1 LSKKIIFISLIWCCI
16 ICNAKSQSYEIHDLP
31 SNFPSFND
39 DLKDLLIDSNNVLWI
54 LTSAELISYDG
65 QSSQSFPN
73 PFQSDFRHIS
83 ELKDG
88 SIWVSNGPQL
98 AWLNNGQFNISDQK
112 IGIIKSIGDRQLL
125 SSNKGLFKNADSV
138 WEKLA
143 EEQNAMAILE
153 SDDLDFIVYKD
164 EVYQRK
170 LNQVRK
176 ILSSSDLFF
185 SRISSASFAADN
197 ALMLHIENHGLYHY
211 DAQNGLQSYPVSFD
225 DRNLKIA
232 NVFYDKDL
240 MFSTKDD
247 QVFLQ
252 IDKYKFAPLIDGL
265 SPNSIVKD
273 QSGNLW
279 IATGQ
284 KIVLLKPSL
293 IEKLPF
299 NDLLD
304 INAVTALEKD
314 CVGATLFGIENKGLY
329 LLDPMEA
336 LSQTAWSRPIS
347 NKRITAIRKDAN
359 CHLWIGTGGS
369 GLYHFD
375 GFQIHQ
381 VAKGPGLG
389 GSFVSDIEVDI
400 SGNVWVGLR
409 DGALTKVQI
418 DSTSQTGYVFQK
430 ITKGPIK
437 NETLITDL
445 YKDSKG
451 RIWVASSNTG
461 VHCFDGNELDYHYAT
476 AASGK
481 YNPALSIVE
490 IEGKGMLIAT
500 RQKAIH
506 FLNTSDEPG
515 AFTKFKM
522 NSTFTKLLS
531 IGDNRILGFD
541 GNQLCELKLTAE
553 SLEKEN
559 CHQMAKL
566 KLNDYLYNKEKDA
579 ILLATESGLRRL
591 KIQEGKEEAI
601 QHVGLKISDIKLNYV
616 SIDFDE
622 NTQRS
627 FEKNEN
633 NLGFFFQSSAL
644 DQSTEKY
651 QWFLEGVDQDWS
663 PWSEQKSVNYAG
675 LSSGSYQ
682 FKVKS
687 QNSQSVSTFKFNVKH
702 AWWENK
708 ILQLAGLGFLL
719 LALLSMIR
727 FLINRGKKQAIEKN
741 EKLAI
746 ENSLLSLKQ
755 QALQLQMNPHFIFN
769 ALTSIQNLVGQE
781 DPKKARYYLAKF
793 SRLMRNIL
801 EHSRKDFI
809 SLEEEMKLL
818 DDYLSVEKLVHNDR
832 FDFSIKADDNID
844 PSINIAP
851 MMLQP
856 FAENAVKY
864 GASKVSDGKVEID
877 FHLKGKN
884 IECTIKDNG
893 PGFKENENKEHT
905 SISMEVISERLA
917 LLQKNVKNHVNINSS
932 DEGSIVQI
940 TLPIM

>member
-1 LSKKIIFISLIWCCI
+1 MSKKIIFIILIWCCAL
-16 ICNAKSQSYEIHDLP
+16 CDVSAQSFEQHDLP
-31 SNFPSFND
+31 SNFPSFTD
-39 DLKDLLIDSNNVLWI
+39 DLQDLIIDSRNRLWI

-65 QSSQSFPN
+65 QSSQRFPN
-73 PFQSDFRHIS
+73 PFPSDFKYIT

-88 SIWVSNGPQL
+88 TIWVSNGSEL
-98 AWLNNGQFNISDQK
+98 AQMDDDRFIIVDQN
-112 IGIIKSIGDRQLL
+112 IGIISSIGDRQLL
-125 SSNKGLFKNADSV
+125 SSNQGLFKYENKVWKKVADERNAI
-138 WEKLA
+138 
-143 EEQNAMAILE
+143 AILE
-153 SDDLDFIVYKD
+153 SEDLDFIIYKNA
-164 EVYQRK
+164 VYQRK
-170 LNQVRK
+170 LNQIRK
-176 ILSSSDLFF
+176 ILSASDLFF
-185 SRISSASFAADN
+185 ARIASASFAKDHK
-197 ALMLHIENHGLYHY
+197 LMLRIENHGLFQY
-211 DAQNGLQSYPVSFD
+211 DAINGLQAFPIIFD
-225 DRNLKIA
+225 GRDLKVKQ
-232 NVFYDKDL
+232 VFYDEDL
-240 MFSTKDD
+240 MLSTNDD
-247 QVFLQ
+247 QVLLQ
-252 IDKYKFAPLIDGL
+252 TETYKFSPLINGV
-265 SPNSIVKD
+265 SSRAIIKD

-279 IATGQ
+279 IKANQ
-284 KIVLLKPSL
+284 KILLLKPSL

-299 NDLLD
+299 HDLLD
-304 INAVTALEKD
+304 LNAVTALAKD
-314 CVGATLFGIENKGLY
+314 CVGATLFGIENKGLF
-329 LLDPMEA
+329 LLDPA
-336 LSQTAWSRPIS
+336 QSLSQTAWSRPLS
-347 NKRITAIRKDAN
+347 NKRITAIRKDEN
-359 CHLWIGTGGS
+359 CHLWIGTAGA

-375 GFQIHQ
+375 GYQAHQ

-430 ITKGPIK
+430 ITSGPIK
-437 NETLITDL
+437 SESLITDL
-445 YKDSKG
+445 FKDSKG

-461 VHCFDGNELDYHYAT
+461 VHCFDGNELVYHYAT
-476 AASGK
+476 AESGK

-490 IEGKGMLIAT
+490 LEGKGMLIAT
-500 RQKAIH
+500 RQASIH
-506 FLNTSDEPG
+506 FLNTSNDPG

-522 NSTFTKLLS
+522 DGTFTKLLKF
-531 IGDNRILGFD
+531 GDDRILGFD
-541 GNQLCELKLTAE
+541 ENQLCELKLNDE
-553 SLEKEN
+553 NLEKDN
-559 CHQMAKL
+559 CRQVSKI
-566 KLNDYLYNKEKDA
+566 KLNDYLYDSENDA
-579 ILLATESGLRRL
+579 ILLATESGLRKL
-591 KIQEGKEEAI
+591 QIQENEKETRPN
-601 QHVGLKISDIKLNYV
+601 VGLKITDVKLNYV

-622 NTQRS
+622 TSPIS
-627 FEKNEN
+627 FKKNEN

-651 QWFLEGVDQDWS
+651 QWYLEGSEQDWS
-663 PWSEQKSVNYAG
+663 PWSQQKSVNYSG
-675 LSSGSYQ
+675 LASGSYL

-687 QNSQSVSTFKFNVKH
+687 QHSDRMATIKFKVEY

-708 ILQLAGLGFLL
+708 FLQLFAIGFLI
-719 LALLSMIR
+719 LALVSLIR
-727 FLINRGKKQAIEKN
+727 NLIRRAKRQVIEKN
-741 EKLAI
+741 EKLAV
-746 ENSLLSLKQ
+746 ENSILSLRQ

-832 FDFSIKADDNID
+832 FDFSIKAHDNID

-864 GASKVSDGKVEID
+864 GASKVTDGKVEID

-893 PGFKENENKEHT
+893 PGFNENENKEHK

-917 LLQKNVKNHVNINSS
+917 ILQKNVKNHVNIESS
-932 DEGSIVQI
+932 DKGSIVQI
-940 TLPIM
+940 TLPIL